1 MKGVGKECAKRLGLG
16 VDGQIPLFH
25 HSECYWDYVRTL
37 MIYRA
42 FKSEQ
47 CLIMVLAYLKALQYI

>member
-25 HSECYWDYVRTL
+25 HSKCYWGLCENFDD
-37 MIYRA
+37 I
-42 FKSEQ
+42 
-47 CLIMVLAYLKALQYI
+47 